1 MRRCRGLQRRHHAR
15 RKVAQTKS
23 GVKTPRAIDTGNFL
37 DVAVP
42 ASGTCPIVGDEW
54 PAYGG
59 KDGRFE
65 MQKALSN

>member
-1 MRRCRGLQRRHHAR
+1 M
-15 RKVAQTKS
+15 AQTKS